1 MGENEKKMAPFSHCK
16 WRSGSSN
23 RQTGARALAPRLPL
37 STRRVFI
44 LNYDGKISH
53 RAFEIQSGVPIGS
66 ELKSEIEST
75 GLRLHVR
82 VRRRGRPTFPYPA
95 ADRAASA
102 GASAATDR
110 AATDDSPGP
119 DRCAGP
125 PTGRWLE
132 ETQLVALRW
141 FCFFLLLATTLSQRI
156 GYRESDIG
164 KIRPSRSVWSDINSS
179 GMALK
184 LRL

>member
-125 PTGRWLE
+125 PTGR
-132 ETQLVALRW
+132 
-141 FCFFLLLATTLSQRI
+141 
-156 GYRESDIG
+156 
-164 KIRPSRSVWSDINSS
+164 
-179 GMALK
+179 
-184 LRL
+184 